1 MKTENKKD
9 YNSKITKEDETIL
22 GDKYGNLRH
31 DGGQDK
37 HLKKSAKD
45 VDFSGKDLD
54 IPGRTASKKNK
65 NASLNDEENRHHSLG
80 SSDHEN
86 LELNINKSDS

>member
-1 MKTENKKD
+1 MKTENKKN

-22 GDKYGNLRH
+22 GDKSGNLRH

-37 HLKKSAKD
+37 YLKD
-45 VDFSGKDLD
+45 RVNNIDFAAEDLD
-54 IPGRTASKKNK
+54 IPGKTASKKNK